1 VALTSTTALAGLV
14 PAQYPRHEAHAPER
28 IWVEKNC
35 YVDIWLELLHALGLE
50 PMAMLAFTVGIDFL
64 GDQWTFFKPPHTELR
79 ELYGIEVQELYLW
92 RPLLEH
98 ALEHLE
104 AGRLIATE
112 ADAYW
117 LPDTAG
123 SDYRTQHT
131 KTTIVLNAIDPA
143 IRRLDY
149 FHNAG
154 YHRLEGE
161 DFSQLF
167 RLQAPPDPAYLPLF
181 AELVCCE
188 GLHREAPAALRV
200 RARALLGAHLQHLP
214 ARNPVRAFAAR
225 FAAELPRLAAQGL
238 PAYHAWAF
246 GNLRQ
251 LGAAAELAALFLRW
265 LQLDAQAPG
274 TLAPAAQ
281 AYLQIAAGCK
291 TLILKAARAVNK
303 RSALDAGAAL
313 EEMAL
318 AWEQATALLR
328 GATVLPDEAVLRP
341 TVVLRSAAV

>member
-1 VALTSTTALAGLV
+1 MALTSTTALAGLA
-14 PAQYPRHEAHAPER
+14 PSRYARHEAHASER

-35 YVDIWLELLHALGLE
+35 YVDIWLELLHALELE

-64 GDQWTFFKPPHTELR
+64 GDQWTFFKPPHTQLQA
-79 ELYGIEVQELYLW
+79 LYGIDVQELYLW

-98 ALEHLE
+98 ALEHL
-104 AGRLIATE
+104 ACGRLIATE

-143 IRRLDY
+143 ARQLDY

-161 DFSQLF
+161 DFARLF
-167 RLQAPPDPAYLPLF
+167 RLQASAEPAYLPLF

-188 GLHREAPAALRV
+188 GLRREAPAALRS
-200 RARALLGAHLQHLP
+200 RSRSLLGEQLQRLP
-214 ARNPVRAFAAR
+214 ARNPVRAFAER

-251 LGAAAELAALFLRW
+251 LGAAAELSALYLRW
-265 LQLDAQAPG
+265 LQADTVGADTQAAG
-274 TLAPAAQ
+274 ALAPAVQ

-291 TLILKAARAVNK
+291 TLTLKAARAVNK
-303 RSALDAGAAL
+303 RRALDADAAL
-313 EEMAL
+313 GEMAD
-318 AWEQATALLR
+318 AWERATGLLR
-328 GATVLPDEAVLRP
+328 GTALRP
-341 TVVLRSAAV
+341 APV

>member
-1 VALTSTTALAGLV
+1 VAAAALPGLL
-14 PAQYPRHEAHAPER
+14 PTHYSCHALHASER
-28 IWVEKNC
+28 IWTEKNC
-35 YVDIWLELLHALGLE
+35 YVDIWLELIHALGLD
-50 PMAMLAFTVGIDFL
+50 PTAMLAFTVEIDFH

-79 ELYGIEVQELYLW
+79 ALYGIDVHELYVW

-98 ALEHLE
+98 VLEHL
-104 AGRLIATE
+104 AGGRLISTE

-123 SDYRTQHT
+123 SDYRRQHT
-131 KTTIVLNAIDPA
+131 KTTIVINAIDEQAP
-143 IRRLDY
+143 RLDY

-161 DFSQLF
+161 DFLRLF
-167 RLQAPPDPAYLPLF
+167 RLGAADDPAWLPLF

-188 GLHREAPAALRV
+188 RLRRLPAARLRESS
-200 RARALLGAHLQHLP
+200 RALLATHVQGLP

-251 LGAAAELAALFLRW
+251 LGAASELSGLYLQW
-265 LQLDAQAPG
+265 LEHGAGLEPVD
-274 TLAPAAQ
+274 LEPAAQ
-281 AYLQIAAGCK
+281 AYLRIAAGCK
-291 TLILKAARAVNK
+291 TLILKAARAVN
-303 RSALDAGAAL
+303 RRTALDAAAELAAL
-313 EEMAL
+313 ADAWDCAATRLRLLVGPRSPTAAL
-318 AWEQATALLR
+318 
-328 GATVLPDEAVLRP
+328 
-341 TVVLRSAAV
+341 S